1 MAATDRI
8 VNEIEQFYKS
18 YIDGFNREDIDL
30 FLQSFDLPYVVLSG
44 EHGATVCADEAAR
57 QRFYTQA
64 MSGIQARGW
73 ARSATD
79 RIKVWP
85 LSENLATLMADVTR
99 YKKDG
104 SILERLRAFYSLRND
119 GKSWKIVTISMAN
132 PPFTGPGDIA
142 RD

>member
-1 MAATDRI
+1 MAVTDRI
-8 VNEIEQFYKS
+8 VQEIEQFYKG

-57 QRFYTQA
+57 QRFYTQT

-73 ARSATD
+73 ARSTTD
-79 RIKVWP
+79 KTKVWP
-85 LSENLATLMADVTR
+85 LAENLATLMADVTR

-104 SILERLRAFYSLRND
+104 SVLERLRAFYTLRND

-132 PPFTGPGDIA
+132 PPFAGPGDIA

>member
-1 MAATDRI
+1 MS
-8 VNEIEQFYKS
+8 VMLPPGCNP
-18 YIDGFNREDIDL
+18 NRKARR
-30 FLQSFDLPYVVLSG
+30 LP
-44 EHGATVCADEAAR
+44 T
-57 QRFYTQA
+57 
-64 MSGIQARGW
+64 M
-73 ARSATD
+73 
-79 RIKVWP
+79 
-85 LSENLATLMADVTR
+85 ATLMADVTR

>member
-8 VNEIEQFYKS
+8 VQEIEQFYKS
-18 YIDGFNREDIDL
+18 YIEGFNREDIDL

-57 QRFYTQA
+57 QRFYTQT
-64 MSGIQARGW
+64 MSAIQGRGW

-79 RIKVWP
+79 RTKVWP
-85 LSENLATLMADVTR
+85 LAENLATLMADVTR

-104 SILERLRAFYSLRND
+104 SILERLRAFYTLRND

-132 PPFTGPGDIA
+132 PPFSGPGDIA

>member
-8 VNEIEQFYKS
+8 VQEIEQFYKS

-57 QRFYTQA
+57 QRFYTQT
-64 MSGIQARGW
+64 MSGIQGRGW

-79 RIKVWP
+79 RTKVWP
-85 LSENLATLMADVTR
+85 LAENLATLMADVTR

>member
-1 MAATDRI
+1 MVATDRI
-8 VNEIEQFYKS
+8 VQEIEQFYKS

-57 QRFYTQA
+57 QRFYTQT

-73 ARSATD
+73 SRSVTD
-79 RIKVWP
+79 KTKVWP
-85 LSENLATLMADVTR
+85 LAENLATLMADVTR

-104 SILERLRAFYSLRND
+104 SILERLRAFYTLRND

-142 RD
+142 RG

>member
-1 MAATDRI
+1 MAASDRI
-8 VNEIEQFYKS
+8 VQEIEQFYKS

-44 EHGATVCADEAAR
+44 EHGVTVCADEAAR
-57 QRFYTQA
+57 QRFYTQT

-73 ARSATD
+73 VRSATD
-79 RIKVWP
+79 KTKVWP
-85 LSENLATLMADVTR
+85 LAENLATLMADVTR

-104 SILERLRAFYSLRND
+104 SILERLRAFYTLRND